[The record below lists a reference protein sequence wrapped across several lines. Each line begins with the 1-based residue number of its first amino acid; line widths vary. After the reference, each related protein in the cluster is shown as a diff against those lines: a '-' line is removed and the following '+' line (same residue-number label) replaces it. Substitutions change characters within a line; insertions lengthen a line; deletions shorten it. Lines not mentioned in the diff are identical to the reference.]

1 MAPDPHATNIDAE
14 IAEIENRRGT
24 RNLFLVLGGI
34 LGLILLLVVIFGAR
48 ERKRLAAE
56 AARPKFE
63 EVVLGR
69 YIGQASN
76 QAVFAE
82 GQRLNYVEGI
92 GESELGSSTTFVR
105 ALEYD
110 AAGNPVSVPEGTFFW
125 SLESADSL
133 PYVIEPVINPLTGVS
148 PSDYQALDLSTL
160 SLADYTS
167 GGPNDWAP
175 LEEEG
180 TEVSV
185 TGNAT
190 REDDTVY
197 LTAGE
202 GRARL
207 QGIEGLSALDSL
219 EVAWATETGA
229 PLSAFGR
236 ISSTPREG
244 DQTLFVMTVTAVQP
258 PDELG
263 GAAEEGAPA
272 PAEATAD
279 TTLPA
284 RADTA
289 AIP

>member
-34 LGLILLLVVIFGAR
+34 LGLILLLVVIYGAR
-48 ERKRLAAE
+48 ERTRLAAE

-82 GQRLNYVEGI
+82 DQRLNYVEGI
-92 GESELGSSTTFVR
+92 GESEVGPSTTFVR

-110 AAGNPVSVPEGTFFW
+110 AAGNPTAVPEGTFFW

-160 SLADYTS
+160 SLSDYNS

-185 TGNAT
+185 TGTAT
-190 REDDTVY
+190 REDATVY

-207 QGIEGLSALDSL
+207 QGVEGLSALDSL

-236 ISSTPREG
+236 ISSTPRGG

-263 GAAEEGAPA
+263 GAAAGGQPPA
-272 PAEATAD
+272 DATGD

>member
-1 MAPDPHATNIDAE
+1 MAPDPHATNFDAE

-24 RNLFLVLGGI
+24 RTLFLVLGG
-34 LGLILLLVVIFGAR
+34 LFALILVLVVIVGAR
-48 ERKRLAAE
+48 ERSRLAAE

-82 GQRLNYVEGI
+82 EDRLNYVEGI
-92 GESELGSSTTFVR
+92 GESELGPTTTFVR
-105 ALEYD
+105 SLEYD
-110 AAGNPVSVPEGTFFW
+110 AAGNPTPAPEGTFFW

-133 PYVIEPVINPLTGVS
+133 PYVIEPVVNPLTGVS
-148 PSDYQALDLSTL
+148 PSDYQALDLNTL
-160 SLADYTS
+160 SLADYGS

-175 LEEEG
+175 LQEEG
-180 TEVSV
+180 NEVSV
-185 TGNAT
+185 TGTAT
-190 REDDTVY
+190 REDGTVY
-197 LTAGE
+197 LAAGE

-207 QGIEGLSALDSL
+207 QGMEGLSALDSL
-219 EVAWATETGA
+219 EVAWATESGA

-258 PDELG
+258 PSELG
-263 GAAEEGAPA
+263 GAAPDAAAG
-272 PAEATAD
+272 D

-284 RADTA
+284 RADTT

>member
-34 LGLILLLVVIFGAR
+34 LGLILLLVVIYGAR
-48 ERKRLAAE
+48 EKRRLAAE

-69 YIGQASN
+69 YVGQASN

-92 GESELGSSTTFVR
+92 GESELSPSTTFVR

-110 AAGNPVSVPEGTFFW
+110 AAGNPAPVPEGTFFW

-148 PSDYQALDLSTL
+148 PSDYQALDLSTV
-160 SLADYTS
+160 SLADYNS

-185 TGNAT
+185 TGTAT
-190 REDDTVY
+190 REDATVY

-236 ISSTPREG
+236 ISSTPRQG
-244 DQTLFVMTVTAVQP
+244 DQTLFVLAVTAVQP

-263 GAAEEGAPA
+263 GAAAGGPA
-272 PAEATAD
+272 PGEATGD

-284 RADTA
+284 PADTA